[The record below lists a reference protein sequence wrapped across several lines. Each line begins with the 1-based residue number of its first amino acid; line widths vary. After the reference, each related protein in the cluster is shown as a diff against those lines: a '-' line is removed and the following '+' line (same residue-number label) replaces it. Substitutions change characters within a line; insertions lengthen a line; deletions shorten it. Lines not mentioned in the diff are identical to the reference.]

1 MSEPFLGE
9 VRLFAGNFAPVGWN
23 FCDGTL
29 LPISDNDA
37 LFNLLGTTYGGDG
50 VSTFAV
56 PDLRGRVPMG
66 QGNGP
71 GLSPRTIG
79 ESFGVETVT
88 LTTQQ
93 IPTHNH
99 FLMAS
104 TVAAASPNPGG
115 ALFANVGQDTLYV
128 TAPASPQPQA
138 LNPQTVMNAG
148 GSQPHNNIMSSVGMN
163 YIIAL
168 EGIYPS
174 QG

>member
-23 FCDGTL
+23 LCDGTL
-29 LPISDNDA
+29 LPIAENDA
-37 LFNLLGTTYGGDG
+37 LYNLLGTTYGGDG
-50 VSTFAV
+50 VTTFAV

-88 LTTQQ
+88 LTSQQ

-99 FLMAS
+99 SFIAS
-104 TVAAASPNPGG
+104 TAAATSPNPGA

-128 TAPASPQPQA
+128 AAPSSPQPKA
-138 LNPQTVMNAG
+138 LSQQTVMNAG

-163 YIIAL
+163 YIIAT

-174 QG
+174 QS